1 MSYLSNKTGPEID
14 AAVALLGDIQ
24 SARDAAAASATSSL
38 ASKSS
43 AATSETNALASK
55 NAAATSA
62 TNASAS
68 ETSALASKNAA
79 ANSATN
85 AAESAAI
92 AASSAA
98 SISSGPVTSINGK
111 TGAPILTA
119 TDVGA
124 TPAMS
129 ISNKTA
135 AYTVVT
141 GDLNKII
148 NCTSGVF
155 TVDLAAAATLGVG
168 FSCWVWN
175 TSASYTD
182 TITIDPNASETI
194 DGVATLKLG
203 RGEGVQIICDG
214 VSWQTGSKKAIRGY
228 AENFAPATSRASA
241 TVNLAVA
248 IGAGASA
255 SNTAAIAMGFSC
267 SAAATYSAAI
277 GNNSAGTGSQ
287 VATGSG
293 AMALGGSYASGVDS
307 FAAAIGNNTS
317 SYGSTGAN
325 SVALGERALA
335 SGNNSSAVG
344 GRLNIAS
351 GTYSTALGGFGNTAS
366 GQFSIALGGYSVA
379 AQYGKR
385 AFASGQFVVAGDAQA
400 GNMVLR
406 SITTNT
412 TPAVLT
418 SDGSSASTT
427 NQVILPNYSTFTFR
441 IQVVAMQKRGGGSKT
456 AGYEFTG
463 VIVRGPGVASVL
475 IKNSTKNVL
484 YEDDAAWDCNVS
496 ADDVNGGLAI
506 TVTGAAATNIVW
518 VATVDTT
525 EVTYL

>member
-175 TSASYTD
+175 TSASYAD

-214 VSWQTGSKKAIRGY
+214 VSWQTGSKKAMRGY
-228 AENFAPATSRASA
+228 ADNFQGTTGKPVASGNISIA
-241 TVNLAVA
+241 L
-248 IGAGASA
+248 GAGANA
-255 SNTAAIAMGFSC
+255 SGTASLSC
-267 SAAATYSAAI
+267 GYATLASSSYATAI
-277 GNNSAGTGSQ
+277 GNGSSGVGAQ
-287 VATGSG
+287 AATGNG
-293 AMALGGSYASGVDS
+293 AMALGAAYASGVDS
-307 FAAAIGNNTS
+307 FSAAIGTNTS
-317 SYGSTGAN
+317 SYGALGAK
-325 SVALGERALA
+325 SVALGESALA
-335 SGNNSSAVG
+335 SGPNSSAVG

-366 GQFSIALGGYSVA
+366 GQFSVALGGYCVA
-379 AQYGKR
+379 AQFGKQ
-385 AFASGQFVVAGDAQA
+385 AFASGQFASAGDAQA
-400 GNMVLR
+400 GRMVLR
-406 SITTNT
+406 RQLTSGSYARLASDGGTGSAATMLTLPDDSTFIVRGQVVARNIASDTDSMCWEFKC
-412 TPAVLT
+412 AVRRGAGGASVSFIGSPVIDLIA
-418 SDGSSASTT
+418 SDGSAWVLTLAVNTSFGC
-427 NQVILPNYSTFTFR
+427 L
-441 IQVVAMQKRGGGSKT
+441 
-456 AGYEFTG
+456 E
-463 VIVRGPGVASVL
+463 VRGAGD
-475 IKNSTKNVL
+475 ITKTIN
-484 YEDDAAWDCNVS
+484 
-496 ADDVNGGLAI
+496 
-506 TVTGAAATNIVW
+506 W
-518 VATVDTT
+518 VCTLDTT
-525 EVTYL
+525 EVTG